1 MNIFKNLFIKIGSLM
16 GLELQQKDLTTK
28 TEEYPITKT
37 ISNKLSTLTL
47 MDSDISI
54 IGVDKRAT
62 YLQDILQSYIYERI
76 EVACEVALLTG
87 DCLLKPYTDGNNIG
101 IDIIKSTDFVVC
113 ESIGNFIKSII
124 IKCDEVKKGFNTYT
138 RYEVQTIKE
147 INGTSYLYIR
157 QLAFNNETQVP
168 LSTIDSW
175 VNIKE
180 EQIIPNVNQ
189 LLVGKIKSPTTNID
203 NVNSINGVSVTNG
216 LEKTIKYVIDSYNR
230 LNKEFEDKESMVFAS
245 KTLFVKKGENT
256 ETAKPVLPTGK
267 ERLFQLLKG
276 NSDNTSIEFVSPDIR
291 VDALERGLELNLKM
305 LEMLCGLSAGIL
317 TAPHTNFATATE
329 MKASL
334 QSTFAFMNRFRHNIE
349 LGVEQLFYGINILV
363 NANNIAPIG
372 VFELKFDWSSSYVEQ
387 LTEQFNR
394 LMQGQTIGV
403 VKDEEVRSFIFE
415 EDLETAK
422 ANIEEIKANK
432 PTIVEEFR

>member
-28 TEEYPITKT
+28 TEEYPITRT

-54 IGVDKRAT
+54 VGVNKRAT
-62 YLQDILQSYIYERI
+62 YLQEILQSYIYERI
-76 EVACEVALLTG
+76 EVACEIALLTG

-101 IDIIKSTDFVVC
+101 IDIIKNNDFVVC

-124 IKCDEVKKGFNTYT
+124 IKCDEVKKGLNTYT
-138 RYEVQTIKE
+138 RYEVQTLKQVE
-147 INGTSYLYIR
+147 GVSYLVIK

-168 LSTIDSW
+168 LSIIDAW
-175 VNIKE
+175 ANIKE

-189 LLVGKIKSPTTNID
+189 LLIGKIKSPTVNVEG
-203 NVNSINGVSVTNG
+203 VNSVNGVSVTNS
-216 LEKTIKYVIDSYNR
+216 LDKAIKYVIDSYNR
-230 LNKEFEDKESMVFAS
+230 FNQEFEDKETMIFAN
-245 KTLFVKKGENT
+245 KTLFKKNEQDGSVSLPKGKNRLFYWLKGTGENNLIDT
-256 ETAKPVLPTGK
+256 
-267 ERLFQLLKG
+267 F
-276 NSDNTSIEFVSPDIR
+276 SPDIR

-329 MKASL
+329 MRASL
-334 QSTFAFMNRFRHNIE
+334 QSTFAFMTRFRHNIE
-349 LGVEQLFYGINILV
+349 LGIQQLFYGINILV
-363 NANNIAPIG
+363 NVNNIAPTG
-372 VFELKFDWSSSYVEQ
+372 EFEITFDWSSSYIEQ

-394 LMQGQTIGV
+394 LMQGETIGV
-403 VKDEEVRSFIFE
+403 VKPEEVRAFIFD
-415 EDLETAK
+415 EDIETAK
-422 ANIEEIKANK
+422 QNIYEIKASE
-432 PTIVEEFR
+432 PQAIDDM

>member
-1 MNIFKNLFIKIGSLM
+1 M

-28 TEEYPITKT
+28 TEEYPITRT

-54 IGVDKRAT
+54 IGIDKRAT

-124 IKCDEVKKGFNTYT
+124 IKCDEVKKGFSTYT

-147 INGTSYLYIR
+147 VNGVNYLYIR

-168 LSTIDSW
+168 LSTIDAW
-175 VNIKE
+175 ANIKE

-203 NVNSINGVSVTNG
+203 DVNSINGVSVTNG
-216 LEKTIKYVIDSYNR
+216 LEKAIKYVID
-230 LNKEFEDKESMVFAS
+230 
-245 KTLFVKKGENT
+245 
-256 ETAKPVLPTGK
+256 
-267 ERLFQLLKG
+267 
-276 NSDNTSIEFVSPDIR
+276 
-291 VDALERGLELNLKM
+291 
-305 LEMLCGLSAGIL
+305 
-317 TAPHTNFATATE
+317 
-329 MKASL
+329 
-334 QSTFAFMNRFRHNIE
+334 
-349 LGVEQLFYGINILV
+349 
-363 NANNIAPIG
+363 
-372 VFELKFDWSSSYVEQ
+372 
-387 LTEQFNR
+387 
-394 LMQGQTIGV
+394 
-403 VKDEEVRSFIFE
+403 
-415 EDLETAK
+415 
-422 ANIEEIKANK
+422 
-432 PTIVEEFR
+432 

>member
-1 MNIFKNLFIKIGSLM
+1 MNFLKTIFVKIGSLL
-16 GLELQQKDLTTK
+16 GLELQQKDLTIK
-28 TEEYPITKT
+28 TEEYPITRT

-124 IKCDEVKKGFNTYT
+124 IKCDEVKKGFNIYT
-138 RYEVQTIKE
+138 RYEVQTLKE
-147 INGTSYLYIR
+147 VNGVNYLVIR

-175 VNIKE
+175 TNIKE

-189 LLVGKIKSPTTNID
+189 LLVGKIKSPTTNIED
-203 NVNSINGVSVTNG
+203 VNSINGASITNG
-216 LEKTIKYVIDSYNR
+216 LDKAIKYVIDSYNR
-230 LNKEFEDKESMVFAS
+230 FNQEFEDKETMIFAN
-245 KTLFVKKGENT
+245 KTLFKKNEQDGS
-256 ETAKPVLPTGK
+256 VSLPKGK
-267 ERLFQLLKG
+267 NRLFQWLKG
-276 NSDNTSIEFVSPDIR
+276 TGENNLIDTFSPEIR

-317 TAPHTNFATATE
+317 TSPHTNFATATE

-363 NANNIAPIG
+363 NANNIAPTG
-372 VFELKFDWSSSYVEQ
+372 MFEIHFDWSNSYVEQ

-394 LMQGQTIGV
+394 LVQGQTIGV
-403 VKDEEVRSFIFE
+403 VKDEEVRSFIFD

-422 ANIEEIKANK
+422 ANIDEIKKNQPK
-432 PTIVEEFR
+432 MLDDM

>member
-1 MNIFKNLFIKIGSLM
+1 M
-16 GLELQQKDLTTK
+16 GLELQQKDLITK

-54 IGVDKRAT
+54 IGIDKRAI

-76 EVACEVALLTG
+76 EVSCEVALLTG
-87 DCLLKPYTDGNNIG
+87 DCLLKPYTDGKNIG

-147 INGTSYLYIR
+147 INGVNYLYIR

-168 LSTIDSW
+168 LSTVDAW
-175 VNIKE
+175 ANIKE

-189 LLVGKIKSPTTNID
+189 LLIGKIKSPTTNIED
-203 NVNSINGVSVTNG
+203 VNSINGVSVTNG
-216 LEKTIKYVIDSYNR
+216 LDKAIKYVIDSYNR
-230 LNKEFEDKESMVFAS
+230 FNQEFEDKESMVFAS
-245 KTLFVKKGENT
+245 KTLFKKDDK
-256 ETAKPVLPTGK
+256 TAKPVLPKGK
-267 ERLFQLLKG
+267 ERLFSLLKG

-291 VDALERGLELNLKM
+291 IDALERGLELNLKM

-372 VFELKFDWSSSYVEQ
+372 MFEIHFDWSSSYVEQ

-394 LMQGQTIGV
+394 LMQGETIGV
-403 VKDEEVRSFIFE
+403 VKPEEVRAFIFD

-422 ANIEEIKANK
+422 QNVDEIKANQPK
-432 PTIVEEFR
+432 MIDDM